1 MKEKISI
8 ALPKGYLFSSCIEI
22 LKKAGFDVR
31 GLEEGNNRRLVVES
45 EKDGTKYVVARPMD
59 VPIYV
64 EYGACD
70 IGFVGK
76 DVLVEKESNVYEL
89 LDLKTGVCRL
99 IVATLKGCIEKV
111 KEHYEHFGS
120 IRVATKYPN
129 VAQKYFDRKGMQVEI
144 IKLYGSVELAP
155 VLGISDEIVDITAT
169 GRTLEENNLVEMEN
183 IMVCTTRL
191 IANIVSYRM
200 KYETINKFMQDIKGV
215 LFQAK

>member
-1 MKEKISI
+1 MNEKISI
-8 ALPKGYLFSSCIEI
+8 ALPKGYLFSSSIEI
-22 LKKAGFDVR
+22 LRKAGFDVKD
-31 GLEEGNNRRLVVES
+31 LEEGNNRKLVVKS
-45 EKDGTKYVVARPMD
+45 EKDNVKYVIARPMD

-70 IGFVGK
+70 VGFAGK

-99 IVATLKGCIEKV
+99 IVATLKDRVEKV
-111 KEHYEHFGS
+111 KEHYEHFGC

-129 VAQKYFDRKGMQVEI
+129 VTQKYFDRKGMQVEI

-183 IMVCTTRL
+183 IMVCTARL

-200 KYETINKFMQDIKGV
+200 KYGAINELIKAIRRV
-215 LFQAK
+215 I